1 MPVTAMGG
9 LHDLRN
15 VGFRFRA
22 TWRGGRGE
30 QGDHEQRHT
39 CRDPW
44 EVRFWLSWDQ
54 SCTRLAASSPRWK
67 LKTYSQGGAN
77 VGMWRFR
84 LDAQKSATA
93 SLALGSQRM
102 LCGEWNL
109 PFALSWR
116 RS

>member
-1 MPVTAMGG
+1 
-9 LHDLRN
+9 
-15 VGFRFRA
+15 
-22 TWRGGRGE
+22 
-30 QGDHEQRHT
+30 
-39 CRDPW
+39 
-44 EVRFWLSWDQ
+44 
-54 SCTRLAASSPRWK
+54 
-67 LKTYSQGGAN
+67 
-77 VGMWRFR
+77 MWRFR